1 MAKKRSDD
9 DDLAIGWIMLAG
21 GVGLGLIFLF
31 GPRKDKPGVTVTKAV
46 PRLEPPSQLPDLG
59 AVSARFD
66 EVRELYTMG
75 YVTPAEARSQALAL
89 AETVSRLVE
98 ARRGDPG
105 PAQELAQ
112 RIGRFLDQVRAFE
125 AEMAAV
131 GA

>member
-1 MAKKRSDD
+1 MAKKRSDED
-9 DDLAIGWIMLAG
+9 SALGWVMLAG

-31 GPRKDKPGVTVTKAV
+31 GPRKGKPGVTVTKDV
-46 PRLEPPSQLPDLG
+46 PRLEPPAQLPDLG
-59 AVSARFD
+59 AVAARFD

-75 YVTPAEARSQALAL
+75 YLTPAEARRQAGQL
-89 AETVSRLVE
+89 AETVARLVE
-98 ARRGDPG
+98 AGRGDPG

-112 RIGRFLDQVRAFE
+112 RIGRFLDQVRSFE